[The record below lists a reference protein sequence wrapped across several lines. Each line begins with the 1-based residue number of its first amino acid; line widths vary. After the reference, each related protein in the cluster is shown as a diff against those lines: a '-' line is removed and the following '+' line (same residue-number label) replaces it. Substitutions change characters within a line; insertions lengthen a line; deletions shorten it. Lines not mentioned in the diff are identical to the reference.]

1 MLSRCH
7 LAPPQSSFVAPHSD
21 EHLDASHPTDF
32 PPRVPHPF
40 PVSAPSFSHAH
51 PWPQFPPHHSPSGQ
65 ASAVFLQPLG
75 GATQR
80 SLLPEAAAA
89 PASAWSRSTRENVV
103 ASPAVR
109 SMMLWCDFE
118 RLTTS
123 VVFSSRSAAVPNAK
137 CTYCRPATGTCVSFI
152 IITVL
157 IILVDSLF

>member
-1 MLSRCH
+1 MRDTSFCKCCQSEFHVRLGFFLKEKQKLRECNFYKQLTPDFHLYLYMLSRCH
-7 LAPPQSSFVAPHSD
+7 LAPPQSSFVAPRSD

-65 ASAVFLQPLG
+65 ASAVSLQPPG

-109 SMMLWCDFE
+109 SMML
-118 RLTTS
+118 
-123 VVFSSRSAAVPNAK
+123 
-137 CTYCRPATGTCVSFI
+137 
-152 IITVL
+152 
-157 IILVDSLF
+157 